1 MTMKMTPPA
10 TPAIISTM
18 LPANT
23 NHQIISNSASIGL
36 HMGHTHTQVSLELHL
51 LYELYEYKTRSR
63 MVQLTKAGNEWKDW
77 TQFFFS
83 MRLLCKRPLISVK
96 TAGCIRFQ
104 MYLKNL
110 KTVTMNF
117 SEYNRHVYNLTHTWS
132 VLNTVTQSNY
142 DKKPFAPS
150 VDDNCK
156 KWLINDN
163 QLN

>member
-36 HMGHTHTQVSLELHL
+36 HMGHTHTQVSLEQ
-51 LYELYEYKTRSR
+51 YCTCCTS
-63 MVQLTKAGNEWKDW
+63 TKRDRGWCSWPKLATNGKIEHS
-77 TQFFFS
+77 FFS

-96 TAGCIRFQ
+96 TAGYIRFQ